1 MEGIEQSH
9 GLDED
14 NGEDDHDGDNAGKH
28 DDDDGDCYDADDDI
42 VEFDGHIDDDDA
54 DEPFAEH
61 NEAEGVANEAKN
73 THH

>member
-14 NGEDDHDGDNAGKH
+14 NGEDDHDGDNADKH

-42 VEFDGHIDDDDA
+42 VEFDVDDDA

-73 THH
+73 SHH